1 MLKQRK
7 CGKTKPVSF
16 LTSQHF
22 FTLLLVEVYMLVII
36 KIGYQIFF
44 FLISFR
50 ICSNSTKKAQRI
62 CSKN

>member
-1 MLKQRK
+1 MLKQHK

-36 KIGYQIFF
+36 KIGYQIFL
-44 FLISFR
+44 FLSEYTAIV
-50 ICSNSTKKAQRI
+50 QR
-62 CSKN
+62 KHREYAAKTE